1 MHIGGAF
8 CQNKHCIGPFCEIK
22 YFSLR
27 FSFVMHNMLFTP
39 LKISND
45 YPRFLT
51 KNKQRLSNDYQNF
64 LGAD

>member
-1 MHIGGAF
+1 MYTKAIE
-8 CQNKHCIGPFCEIK
+8 NLSKSIKIDYSPEEIM
-22 YFSLR
+22 FTE
-27 FSFVMHNMLFTP
+27 SFFTRNILFTSM
-39 LKISND
+39 KISND